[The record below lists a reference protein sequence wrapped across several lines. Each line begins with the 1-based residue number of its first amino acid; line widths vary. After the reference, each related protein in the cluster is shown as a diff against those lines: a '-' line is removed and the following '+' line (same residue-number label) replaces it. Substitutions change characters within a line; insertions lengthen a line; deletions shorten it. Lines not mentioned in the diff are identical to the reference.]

1 MELVKAIEVRRYLS
15 PRYWPAWIAIGLLR
29 TVALLPLPVIVAL
42 GSLLGQILYY
52 VASKRRQVSQINLR
66 IAFPN
71 LSEAAIRKLNR
82 ASFRNLVIG
91 VFEMGLAWWE
101 PKRLLAVCEV
111 DGLEH
116 LKNAQT
122 AGKGVIVLTAH
133 FTSLEAGGPKLNQY
147 VPLQAMY
154 KRLQND
160 LLDAFMRRGRAAYTK
175 CPSESSQA
183 PRAAQR
189 TEARPCYVVCA
200 RSGFRSKRYR
210 LRTVLWCWRD
220 GPDGAGTNRAKY
232 QVPPLVPYCIQRK
245 PYGRGYRLTFLP
257 RLEDFPSGD
266 AEDDALAINR
276 VMESLILR
284 NPQQYLW
291 MHKRYKHRADG
302 RQGMYPS
309 HLLADP
315 PDPKIGRTPE
325 RARLE
330 KG

>member
-1 MELVKAIEVRRYLS
+1 MELVKTIEVRRYSS

-42 GSLLGQILYY
+42 GGFFGQILYY

-71 LSEAAIRKLNR
+71 LGEAAIRKLNR

-116 LKNAQT
+116 LKNAQK

-147 VPLQAMY
+147 VPLQVMY
-154 KRLQND
+154 KRLKND
-160 LLDAFMRRGRAAYTK
+160 LLDEYMRRGRAAYT
-175 CPSESSQA
+175 SAQA
-183 PRAAQR
+183 SHHKPLALLKGLKRGHAMWYAPDQDFGR
-189 TEARPCYVVCA
+189 KGTVFVPFFGVGATALTAPARIA
-200 RSGFRSKRYR
+200 RISG
-210 LRTVLWCWRD
+210 
-220 GPDGAGTNRAKY
+220 A
-232 QVPPLVPYCIQRK
+232 PLVPYYIQRK

-257 RLEDFPSGD
+257 QLEDFPSGD
-266 AEDDALAINR
+266 AKDDALTINR
-276 VMESLILR
+276 VIESLILR

-291 MHKRYKHRADG
+291 LHKRYKHRADG

-315 PDPKIGRTPE
+315 PDPSPK
-325 RARLE
+325 
-330 KG
+330 